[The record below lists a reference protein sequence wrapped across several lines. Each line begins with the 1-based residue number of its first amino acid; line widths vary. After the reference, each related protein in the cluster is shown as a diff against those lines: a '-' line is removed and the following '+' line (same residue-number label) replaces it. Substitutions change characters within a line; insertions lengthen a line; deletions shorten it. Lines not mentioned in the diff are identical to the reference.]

1 MLTGFNTR
9 LQYPVSGHD
18 QAGACL
24 LFDELSLQRP
34 PALTSADRAVL
45 ATYGIDAASVWL
57 NNFGLWETCKNS
69 QELEINQHIKK
80 FFSIHNFNAQSCHQI
95 DFEGS

>member
-1 MLTGFNTR
+1 MLMGFNTR

-45 ATYGIDAASVWL
+45 ATYGIDAASV
-57 NNFGLWETCKNS
+57 
-69 QELEINQHIKK
+69 
-80 FFSIHNFNAQSCHQI
+80 
-95 DFEGS
+95 